1 VASPLDMSPQSWTST
16 DVDLLVENLEL
27 GIELE
32 IIASLLQRTPSSVA
46 MKVVH
51 LASTGR
57 LVIMAP
63 GTFDALVKGSW

>member
-1 VASPLDMSPQSWTST
+1 MSPQSWTST

>member
-1 VASPLDMSPQSWTST
+1 
-16 DVDLLVENLEL
+16 VDLLVENLEL

-32 IIASLLQRTPSSVA
+32 IIASLLRRTPFSVA
-46 MKVVH
+46 TKVVH

-63 GTFDALVKGSW
+63 ETFDALVKGSW

>member
-1 VASPLDMSPQSWTST
+1 MGPQSWTST

-32 IIASLLQRTPSSVA
+32 IIASLLRRTPFSVA
-46 MKVVH
+46 TKVVH

-63 GTFDALVKGSW
+63 ETFDALVKGSW